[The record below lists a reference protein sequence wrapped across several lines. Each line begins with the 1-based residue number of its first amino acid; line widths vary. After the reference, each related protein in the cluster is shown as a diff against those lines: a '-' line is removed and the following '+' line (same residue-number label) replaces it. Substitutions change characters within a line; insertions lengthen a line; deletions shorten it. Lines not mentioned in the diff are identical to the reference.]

1 MLKFMDSLVKRY
13 LKAKDGTIAVAMG
26 VGIVFI
32 VLMVAFGVDT
42 ARLTQASS
50 KLKALSDAA
59 ALAATEGQNRTLE
72 ERKAIF
78 EHVMATGIAS
88 SPELSGY
95 QFELNYET
103 REDASVLMVSTHSEA
118 QLFFPMTRGNGRN
131 VGAYSEITVGREHVE
146 VAMVLDI
153 SSSMGGAKIAE
164 LKNSA
169 KNFIETLMDNETIQG
184 RVSIAVVP
192 YGGSVKLPNDLN
204 YLLNPP
210 ATTQHWVGGQWNG
223 CLSTTPL
230 DYVTGLTPARR
241 LDYMPD
247 FSAYQQA
254 NNWCPRAGNEMVGL
268 TKNRN
273 NLLNKIDGLTLSDG
287 TATDIGVAWGLAV
300 LDSRWR
306 GQIQG
311 VTGGSPRNHNARTKK
326 IMVVMTDGRIT
337 GQRFPTGSELTG
349 PPPFRAANYNYT
361 GDVANT
367 GFQTICDFSKTK
379 DVEIYTIG
387 FELDT
392 AQIIDRLHY
401 CGTSPAHNFEADLGQ
416 LTTVFENIATS
427 ISGLRVSG

>member
-1 MLKFMDSLVKRY
+1 
-13 LKAKDGTIAVAMG
+13 
-26 VGIVFI
+26 
-32 VLMVAFGVDT
+32 
-42 ARLTQASS
+42 
-50 KLKALSDAA
+50 
-59 ALAATEGQNRTLE
+59 
-72 ERKAIF
+72 
-78 EHVMATGIAS
+78 
-88 SPELSGY
+88 
-95 QFELNYET
+95 
-103 REDASVLMVSTHSEA
+103 
-118 QLFFPMTRGNGRN
+118 
-131 VGAYSEITVGREHVE
+131 
-146 VAMVLDI
+146 
-153 SSSMGGAKIAE
+153 
-164 LKNSA
+164 
-169 KNFIETLMDNETIQG
+169 MDNETIQG

-210 ATTQHWVGGQWNG
+210 ATTQHWIGGQWNG

-268 TKNRN
+268 SKNRN
-273 NLLNKIDGLTLSDG
+273 NLLSKIDGLTLSDG
-287 TATDIGVAWGLAV
+287 TGTDIGVAWGLAV

-349 PPPFRAANYNYT
+349 PPPFRAANYNNIA
-361 GDVANT
+361 DDANT

-387 FELDT
+387 FCL
-392 AQIIDRLHY
+392 LY
-401 CGTSPAHNFEADLGQ
+401 TSPSPRDRTRSRMPSSA
-416 LTTVFENIATS
+416 
-427 ISGLRVSG
+427 